1 MTERLTGGPVRRIH
15 ELNDRKTSEWT
26 SEELHYHQR
35 AMSDLSPWLN
45 AQGTA
50 MLGQI
55 ITEIEHRG
63 GVQSQGP

>member
-1 MTERLTGGPVRRIH
+1 MTNATTSTDIRRIH
-15 ELNDRKTSEWT
+15 ELDQVDLSAWT

-35 AMSDLSPWLN
+35 VMNDLSPWLN

-55 ITEIEHRG
+55 IQEIQKRD
-63 GVQSQGP
+63 

>member
-1 MTERLTGGPVRRIH
+1 MADQQVRHIDQLH
-15 ELNDRKTSEWT
+15 TQKTSEWT

-35 AMSDLSPWLN
+35 VMSDLSPWLN

-50 MLGQI
+50 MLSQI

-63 GVQSQGP
+63 PGIHNQ